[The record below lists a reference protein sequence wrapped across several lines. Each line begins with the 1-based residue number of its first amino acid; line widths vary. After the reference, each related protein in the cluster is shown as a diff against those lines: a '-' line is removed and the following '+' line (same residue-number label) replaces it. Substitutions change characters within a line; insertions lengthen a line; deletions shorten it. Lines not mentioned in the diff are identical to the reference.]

1 MLLSLL
7 WAEPICAPNN
17 KSSPSYMHV
26 LDVIRQPR
34 QQEHV
39 VIGYVYVH
47 VPSCGRSEGR
57 FGACVRMLG
66 ANMSRVRVW
75 VDYLSVN
82 IFDVDLTAVHTQFH
96 TVHM

>member
-1 MLLSLL
+1 
-7 WAEPICAPNN
+7 
-17 KSSPSYMHV
+17 MHV

-75 VDYLSVN
+75 VVFTSIKILDIDEVAIHALLHVV
-82 IFDVDLTAVHTQFH
+82 DV
-96 TVHM
+96 